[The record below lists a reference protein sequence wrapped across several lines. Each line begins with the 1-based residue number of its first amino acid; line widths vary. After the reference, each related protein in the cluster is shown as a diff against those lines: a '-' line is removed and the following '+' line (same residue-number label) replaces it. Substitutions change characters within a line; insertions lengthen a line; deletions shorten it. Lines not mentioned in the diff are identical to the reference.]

1 MYGNTNLD
9 VPVVFVPGG
18 SEALALQDYFA
29 CPRFIW
35 TRKQAERKEDE
46 E

>member
-1 MYGNTNLD
+1 MKVN

-18 SEALALQDYFA
+18 SEAPTLQVYSA
-29 CPRFIW
+29 CSRYMW
-35 TRKQAERKEDE
+35 TRKQAERKENE